1 MSLVREIAWIKKHLN
16 ISKHEKTGGDGPL
29 LLQLHGFMQCQCH
42 GMPLTS
48 MAAIKSDI
56 CQLGNSNVKTTQT

>member
-48 MAAIKSDI
+48 MAAIKI
-56 CQLGNSNVKTTQT
+56 